1 VKKTLI
7 IGTRASKL
15 AMIQGSI
22 VAGLLRSAG
31 FTIKLEPM
39 LTSGDSLKGDLKD
52 SGGKGLFV
60 KEIEQALADKRIDL
74 AVHSMKDVPGIIGR
88 GLAIVA
94 VTKREDPRDVMV
106 STAAKTLAS
115 LPAGSRVATSSPRRK
130 VQISIARDDLDIV
143 SMRGNID
150 TRLQKLKDKQAEAVI
165 LAAAGLIRL
174 RIPKVITQY
183 LPLDR
188 FVPSPGQ
195 GALAIEVRR
204 EDKELS
210 GILQRTC
217 HDDPT
222 AVALTAERNFL
233 RGVGG
238 DCHTP
243 LGAHATVK
251 GKKLELRGFL
261 ATPDGS
267 RHANETI
274 SGKAKDA
281 ADLGKRLADQ
291 LMAQVAGKSIGRRV

>member
-15 AMIQGSI
+15 AMVQAGM
-22 VAGLLRSAG
+22 VATYLRAAG
-31 FTIKLEPM
+31 FKMKLEPI
-39 LTSGDSLKGDLKD
+39 LTSGDGMKGDLKA

-60 KEIEQALADKRIDL
+60 KEIEQALIDKRIDL
-74 AVHSMKDVPGIIGR
+74 AVHSMKDIPGIIAR

-94 VTKREDPRDVMV
+94 VIKREDPRDVMV

-130 VQISIARDDLDIV
+130 VQISIARDDLDIIPI
-143 SMRGNID
+143 RGNID

-165 LAAAGLIRL
+165 IAAAALVRL

-183 LPLDR
+183 LPPDK

-210 GILQRTC
+210 SIIQRAC
-217 HDDPT
+217 HDVPT
-222 AVALTAERNFL
+222 AIVLTAERNFL

-238 DCHTP
+238 DCYTP
-243 LGAHATVK
+243 LGAHAVVD

-261 ATPDGS
+261 STPDGS